1 MAGADALD
9 AIAKAS
15 GGNIDAPSSRMGNS
29 VPTEQEDET
38 DATINAG
45 LEDADDM
52 ATKLDEVNNHES
64 HRTREGRDIK
74 ATS

>member
-15 GGNIDAPSSRMGNS
+15 GSNIEAPSSRMGNS
-29 VPTEQEDET
+29 VPGEEEDET
-38 DATINAG
+38 TINAG
-45 LEDADDM
+45 LEDADEM

-74 ATS
+74 TTS